1 MRETLFSTGGRTRT
15 TAERTLE
22 RMSFPES
29 QVPKITLNDG
39 LEIPQLGFG
48 TFQVPPEDTEK
59 IVSQALE
66 AGYRHLDTAQMY
78 GNEEGVGRAIAASGL
93 RREDLWITTKL
104 NNPFH
109 ERTAA
114 REATERSLDALGG
127 RIDLYLVHWPLAMHA
142 DVSRVWEVMEG
153 LKSELPISSI
163 GVSNFTAVNLAR
175 LAEAGLSTPSV
186 DQIES
191 NPYFVN
197 DDLRAVCADR
207 GIAVEAW
214 APLAQGKVFEDPQ
227 LEAMAEQFGRTVSQ
241 VVLRWVL
248 QRGDIVFPKSSIPE
262 RMRENL
268 EVFDFE
274 LTDEQMASVSA
285 LHTGTRSG
293 PDPDVFDWRG

>member
-1 MRETLFSTGGRTRT
+1 
-15 TAERTLE
+15 
-22 RMSFPES
+22 MSSPES
-29 QVPKITLNDG
+29 QIPTLTLNDG

-48 TFQVPPEDTEK
+48 TFQVSPADTEK

-66 AGYRHLDTAQMY
+66 AGYRHFDTAQMY
-78 GNEEGVGRAIAASGL
+78 GNEEGVGRAISASGL

-142 DVSRVWEVMEG
+142 DVARVWEVMQE
-153 LKSELPISSI
+153 LKSDFPIGSI
-163 GVSNFTAVNLAR
+163 GVSNFTAADLAR

-191 NPYFVN
+191 NPYFLN
-197 DDLRAVCADR
+197 DDLRAACADR

-248 QRGDIVFPKSSIPE
+248 QRGDIVFPKSSSPE

-274 LTDEQMASVSA
+274 LSDEHMAAISA
-285 LHTGTRSG
+285 LHNGARSG
-293 PDPDVFDWRG
+293 PDPDAFDWRG